1 MKTVCGLVRAKGGG
15 VRTPSSTQ
23 DLLST
28 ASELLVILLANVPT
42 DLSRVPTAQA
52 IAVYNEMSETLGVYQ
67 SLMLTQ
73 QHQGLGLGG
82 GGMWA
87 DEHNLLHL
95 VGVLETF
102 LVTLSLV
109 VGEDVRIAQ
118 AAAAAAVGHGVGGL
132 DMGFGMNMNM
142 GMGIG
147 MEMPSFAAPGSVT
160 VSQQSSSDMD
170 AVTLGL
176 VLNHMVCFLFCFVC
190 LFFLFLSLGSLSTTS
205 LTPPAMATF
214 PGRLFITRV
223 LLATARCDMRI

>member
-1 MKTVCGLVRAKGGG
+1 MSGIFRVVADALALLKTVCGLVRAKPGAG
-15 VRTPSSTQ
+15 RASSNTQ

-42 DLSRVPTAQA
+42 DLSRVPSSQA

-67 SLMLTQ
+67 SLMLAQ
-73 QHQGLGLGG
+73 QHQVGG

-87 DEHNLLHL
+87 DEHSVVHL

-109 VGEDVRIAQ
+109 VGEDVRVAQ
-118 AAAAAAVGHGVGGL
+118 AAAAAAVGL
-132 DMGFGMNMNM
+132 DMGFAMN
-142 GMGIG
+142 MGIG
-147 MEMPSFAAPGSVT
+147 MEMGSFAAPGSVT

-176 VLNHMVCFLFCFVC
+176 VLNHLVG
-190 LFFLFLSLGSLSTTS
+190 FFLFLFLGTLSNP
-205 LTPPAMATF
+205 LTPPSFTFWLRGAT
-214 PGRLFITRV
+214 
-223 LLATARCDMRI
+223 

>member
-15 VRTPSSTQ
+15 VRAPSSTQ

-142 GMGIG
+142 GIG
-147 MEMPSFAAPGSVT
+147 MEMHSFAAPGSVT

-176 VLNHMVCFLFCFVC
+176 VLNHMVCF
-190 LFFLFLSLGSLSTTS
+190 FFSFPWVTFNHEPNAAGYGYLSRSSLYHS
-205 LTPPAMATF
+205 
-214 PGRLFITRV
+214 GV
-223 LLATARCDMRI
+223 VGHC